1 MVRKV
6 KIHAAALYRGIKEI
20 FLTVGVGA
28 NQKRGN
34 LTGAGNK
41 ATNKQHRRPKINH
54 FFSSTKRVISSN
66 ILSFSIPLFELAMS

>member
-41 ATNKQHRRPKINH
+41 ATNKQHR
-54 FFSSTKRVISSN
+54 
-66 ILSFSIPLFELAMS
+66 